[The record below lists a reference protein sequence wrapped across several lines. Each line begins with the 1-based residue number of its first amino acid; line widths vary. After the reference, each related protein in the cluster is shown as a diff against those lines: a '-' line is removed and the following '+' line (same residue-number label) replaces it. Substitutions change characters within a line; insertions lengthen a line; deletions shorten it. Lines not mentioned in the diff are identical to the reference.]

1 MATASSD
8 PSSTAADAQ
17 TWVYPPGG
25 APYPP
30 LAATSN
36 FGPVHQLDWMI
47 MQWTPSNTPDE
58 LHLVCLSALS
68 GAGPTWTIAH
78 LPSPPFQYQFD
89 VNVPLVNSSDTAI
102 CHLYFVP
109 SRVGNT
115 VVWEYIN
122 SKATSGITTY
132 SSGAVSS
139 TSVPTVA
146 VTTPI
151 GLAGVS
157 SSTTATTSPDPSS
170 SASSYAPSTTVATA
184 KGGTRLSN
192 GASAGIG
199 VGVALG
205 AIAIAAVLAFV
216 LWRRKKSNRQ
226 QWQAHSGADSNQ
238 QFHEGKDGTGNVIYG
253 GELQGNASTVAELD
267 DTRALRMAKHAA
279 SRELAG
285 HEVAIELPR

>member
-8 PSSTAADAQ
+8 SSSTAADAQ

-68 GAGPTWTIAH
+68 GAH
-78 LPSPPFQYQFD
+78 LPSQPFQYQFD
-89 VNVPLVNSSDTAI
+89 VNVPLVNTSDTAI

-115 VVWEYIN
+115 VVWEYMN
-122 SKATSGITTY
+122 SKAASGITTY
-132 SSGAVSS
+132 SSGATSS
-139 TSVPTVA
+139 TAVPTVT

-151 GLAGVS
+151 GLAGIS
-157 SSTTATTSPDPSS
+157 SSTTVTTVPDPSS
-170 SASSYAPSTTVATA
+170 FASSYTPSTTVAATSS
-184 KGGTRLSN
+184 GTGLST

-205 AIAIAAVLAFV
+205 AIAIAAALACV

-226 QWQAHSGADSNQ
+226 QWQAHSGVGGPDSNQ
-238 QFHEGKDGTGNVIYG
+238 HFHEGKDGTGNVIYG
-253 GELQGNASTVAELD
+253 GELQGNESTVAELD
-267 DTRALRMAKHAA
+267 DTRALRMAKNAA
-279 SRELAG
+279 PRELAG
-285 HEVAIELPR
+285 HEVASELPR

>member
-1 MATASSD
+1 MATASSE

-47 MQWTPSNTPDE
+47 MQWSPSNAPDE

-78 LPSPPFQYQFD
+78 LPNPPFQYQFD
-89 VNVPLVNSSDTAI
+89 VNVPLVNTSDTAI

-115 VVWEYIN
+115 VVWEYMN
-122 SKATSGITTY
+122 SKAASGITTY
-132 SSGAVSS
+132 SSGAISS
-139 TSVPTVA
+139 TVT

-151 GLAGVS
+151 GLASVS
-157 SSTTATTSPDPSS
+157 SSTTATTIPDPSS
-170 SASSYAPSTTVATA
+170 SASSYTPSTTVATTSGRA
-184 KGGTRLSN
+184 GLSSA
-192 GASAGIG
+192 ASAGIS

-205 AIAIAAVLAFV
+205 AITIAAALVFV

-226 QWQAHSGADSNQ
+226 QWQAHSGVSGPDSNQ
-238 QFHEGKDGTGNVIYG
+238 QFHEGKDGAGNVIYG

>member
-8 PSSTAADAQ
+8 SSSTAADAQ

-68 GAGPTWTIAH
+68 GAH

-89 VNVPLVNSSDTAI
+89 VNVPLVNSSDTAV

-122 SKATSGITTY
+122 SKAASGITTY
-132 SSGAVSS
+132 SSGAISS
-139 TSVPTVA
+139 TAVPTIT

-151 GLAGVS
+151 GLVGVS
-157 SSTTATTSPDPSS
+157 SSTTATTIPDPSS
-170 SASSYAPSTTVATA
+170 SASSYTPSTTVATTS
-184 KGGTRLSN
+184 GRTGLSS

-205 AIAIAAVLAFV
+205 AIAIAAVLAFM
-216 LWRRKKSNRQ
+216 LWRGKKTNRQ
-226 QWQAHSGADSNQ
+226 PWHAHPDVDGSDPNQ
-238 QFHEGKDGTGNVIYG
+238 QFQEGKDGVGNVIYG

-267 DTRALRMAKHAA
+267 DTRTLRIAKHAA

-285 HEVAIELPR
+285 HEVASELPR